1 MKVWVALPLRMSQ
14 SLAVASHAPET
25 NKLGSGP
32 NDRLGRYENG
42 QCLVAA
48 QHPPHDI
55 TSVVTEFHIARTS
68 LNVPQHA
75 GHITRAGDNLT
86 VIDKPTAA
94 EITGMCAQF
103 ASAPDIGPLSAMQI
117 VDRAYVVETSTSDE
131 ISRRGISASHD
142 PARSKWNGMDFVGG
156 VCIPN
161 DQFSVL
167 RC

>member
-1 MKVWVALPLRMSQ
+1 MSQ

-32 NDRLGRYENG
+32 NDRLGLYENG
-42 QCLVAA
+42 QCLISAR
-48 QHPPHDI
+48 HPPHDI

-68 LNVPQHA
+68 LDVPQHA
-75 GHITRAGDNLT
+75 GHITRAGDNLA

-94 EITGMCAQF
+94 EITRMCAQF
-103 ASAPDIGPLSAMQI
+103 ASAPDIGSLSAMQI
-117 VDRAYVVETSTSDE
+117 VNRAYVVKTSTSDE

-142 PARSKWNGMDFVGG
+142 PARSKWNSMNFVGG
-156 VCIPN
+156 VRIPN
-161 DQFSVL
+161 DQFTVL